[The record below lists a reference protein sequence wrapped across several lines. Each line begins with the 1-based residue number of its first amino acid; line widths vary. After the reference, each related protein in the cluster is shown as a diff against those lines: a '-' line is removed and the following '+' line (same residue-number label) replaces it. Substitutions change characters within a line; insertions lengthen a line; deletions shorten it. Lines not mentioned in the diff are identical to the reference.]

1 MKNAI
6 KRVLSQAHLNYAERS
21 ILREAKR
28 LRFGVEE

>member
-6 KRVLSQAHLNYAERS
+6 KRVLGQAHLNYAERS

>member
-6 KRVLSQAHLNYAERS
+6 NRVEGQARLNYAERS

-28 LRFGVEE
+28 LRLGVEE

>member
-6 KRVLSQAHLNYAERS
+6 MRVLSQAHLNYAERS

-28 LRFGVEE
+28 LQFGVEE